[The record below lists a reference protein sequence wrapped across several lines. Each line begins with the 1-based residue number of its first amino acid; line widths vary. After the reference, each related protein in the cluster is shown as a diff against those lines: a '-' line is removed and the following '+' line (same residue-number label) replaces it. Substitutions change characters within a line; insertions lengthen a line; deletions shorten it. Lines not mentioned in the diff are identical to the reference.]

1 MGSEDG
7 GGTGYGVSVQSV
19 LKLSDFYSVA
29 KSSTRENNRTML
41 GSPQYTVAERDAY
54 TLQDGSTV
62 TLIYDAKG
70 VLSDSLYT
78 EQESG
83 KSYSLFDKLALLG
96 VLKSG
101 SGGTS
106 SAGAVTTDGQSGGS
120 QSETSEGA
128 PTGVFSKATYKR
140 AAFDEALSLY
150 LDRPT
155 VLSTFG
161 LPTGFTSRNYK
172 KDSYIL
178 DTYLLEDG
186 SMLLLDYGYDRKS
199 LRAAAVKAT
208 DGTVS
213 TYLGTWS
220 GQAKPA
226 DFIRPTVTINQATS
240 LSKGMTPEKVYEK
253 IGEPMW
259 FEGNAAS
266 YRDAYALSDGSVV
279 YLEYENNHSKLLS
292 AYRAAADGKQTA
304 VTLK

>member
-1 MGSEDG
+1 
-7 GGTGYGVSVQSV
+7 
-19 LKLSDFYSVA
+19 
-29 KSSTRENNRTML
+29 
-41 GSPQYTVAERDAY
+41 
-54 TLQDGSTV
+54 
-62 TLIYDAKG
+62 
-70 VLSDSLYT
+70 
-78 EQESG
+78 
-83 KSYSLFDKLALLG
+83 
-96 VLKSG
+96 
-101 SGGTS
+101 
-106 SAGAVTTDGQSGGS
+106 
-120 QSETSEGA
+120 
-128 PTGVFSKATYKR
+128 
-140 AAFDEALSLY
+140 
-150 LDRPT
+150 
-155 VLSTFG
+155 
-161 LPTGFTSRNYK
+161 
-172 KDSYIL
+172 
-178 DTYLLEDG
+178 
-186 SMLLLDYGYDRKS
+186 MLLLDYGYDRKS